1 LATAPFAF
9 QAKAVYV
16 GTSDQASCFMVALA
30 DHAEGTDQAF
40 ICMLA
45 DEFDEGDR
53 LLGLDTY
60 VLATGSGATHHG
72 GVVAARVGE
81 SQVEFRLTVSAA
93 TALGIPAG
101 FTVGI
106 DPARAPQVRTGL
118 ARVLGQDV
126 VQ

>member
-1 LATAPFAF
+1 LATAPLVF

-16 GTSDQASCFMVALA
+16 GRSEQAGCFMVALA

-45 DEFDEGDR
+45 DSFDEGDR
-53 LLGLDTY
+53 LLAMDTY
-60 VLATGSGATHHG
+60 VLVTGSGSTHHG
-72 GVVAARVGE
+72 GVVAARVNPD
-81 SQVEFRLTVSAA
+81 SVEFRLTAAAA
-93 TALGIPAG
+93 TALGIPPG
-101 FTVGI
+101 FAVGI

-118 ARVLGQDV
+118 ARVLGEEV

>member
-1 LATAPFAF
+1 
-9 QAKAVYV
+9 
-16 GTSDQASCFMVALA
+16 MVALA

-45 DEFDEGDR
+45 DSFDEGDR

-60 VLATGSGATHHG
+60 VLVTGSGATTHG
-72 GVVAARVGE
+72 GVVAARVNADT
-81 SQVEFRLTVSAA
+81 VEFRLTALAS
-93 TALGIPAG
+93 TTLGIPAG
-101 FTVGI
+101 FAVGI

-118 ARVLGQDV
+118 ARVLGAEV